1 MQSQLVRGTGSLG
14 QQLSLRGFS
23 QSSVYSTVAD
33 QDPVDCRGGAEVGL
47 HWRRPCYRLI
57 CPLHRACCGAQGG
70 RQGSQVGPPNHSSW
84 RTCSCLLSSTGKLW
98 LLDVH
103 CSHQALGRLPGRA
116 TVKGNS
122 PHPDCLSWK
131 RLRLWAPAQVQAGE
145 GKCHALSS
153 WFFLPWLPAGFLVL
167 DTQCLPVARK
177 VGCIHCAATRW

>member
-1 MQSQLVRGTGSLG
+1 MWDPLEKGSEEFWERENLQSQLVRGTGSLG

-33 QDPVDCRGGAEVGL
+33 RDPVDCRGGAEVGL
-47 HWRRPCYRLI
+47 HWRRPCYWLI
-57 CPLHRACCGAQGG
+57 CPLHRACCGVQGG

-116 TVKGNS
+116 TVKGN
-122 PHPDCLSWK
+122 PPPRLSQ
-131 RLRLWAPAQVQAGE
+131 LE
-145 GKCHALSS
+145 ETSS
-153 WFFLPWLPAGFLVL
+153 LGS
-167 DTQCLPVARK
+167 CSGSGR
-177 VGCIHCAATRW
+177 